1 MVDNFRKKSRISG
14 KMKLAITF
22 STVLLAVLWF
32 VTSGWFWEKPVR
44 VQSTELIMDTS
55 FTVTVFAKNK
65 KTGEK
70 LLNKAFS
77 EAKRIEHVMEPL
89 QGDGELRRLNA
100 RTEDSWWIMSSDLK
114 TVLNETLNYYKRS
127 EGAFDPTIAPVKWLW
142 DFKNGGRI
150 PSAQKL
156 DQKLALVGMSQI
168 EIRDDSLRIRNP
180 DVKLDL
186 GGVAKGYA
194 VDRMLSV
201 LKAGGVYAGLV
212 NAGGDIAMFGKK
224 PGNKDWIIGLRH
236 PRMSR
241 TLSLGSMPYTAVAT
255 SGDYERF
262 FIEDGVRYHHILDPS
277 TGYPARECISV
288 TTWAM
293 SAMDADILSTTIFV
307 LGQEKGLAF
316 AEKLDNIEA
325 AIFIEKDNKVGVVMT
340 SGIKNR
346 IKL

>member
-1 MVDNFRKKSRISG
+1 MGNNFRKMSRFSG
-14 KMKLAITF
+14 KMKLVITF
-22 STVLLAVLWF
+22 SAVLLAVMWF
-32 VTSGWFWEKPVR
+32 VTSGWFWGKPVR
-44 VQSTELIMDTS
+44 IQRTQLLMDTS
-55 FTVTVFAKNK
+55 FTVTVYAKNK

-77 EAKRIEHVMEPL
+77 EAKRIEHIMEPL
-89 QGDGELRRLNA
+89 KGDGELQRLNA
-100 RTEDSWWIMSSDLK
+100 RTEDSWRVMSHDLK
-114 TVLNETLNYYKRS
+114 TVLNGTLNYYKRS
-127 EGAFDPTIAPVKWLW
+127 EGAFDPTIAPIKWLW

-150 PSAQKL
+150 PSEQEL
-156 DQKLALVGMSQI
+156 DQKRAFVGMSPI
-168 EIRDDSLRIRNP
+168 EIKKDSLRIRNP

-194 VDRMLSV
+194 VDRMLFV
-201 LKAGGVYAGLV
+201 LRAGGVNAGLV

-224 PGNKDWIIGLRH
+224 PDNKDWVIGLRH
-236 PRMSR
+236 PRMNR

-277 TGYPARECISV
+277 TGYPAKGCISV

-307 LGQEKGLAF
+307 LGPEKGLAF